1 MEQGLAA
8 CHLIDIQI
16 FLPKKRSHGKS
27 DEIRQEIQMPNNQ
40 ALQVLY
46 GSIPLILALVGIWLR
61 KQMLLKDILARLGR
75 SETVPD

>member
-1 MEQGLAA
+1 
-8 CHLIDIQI
+8 
-16 FLPKKRSHGKS
+16 
-27 DEIRQEIQMPNNQ
+27 MPNNQ